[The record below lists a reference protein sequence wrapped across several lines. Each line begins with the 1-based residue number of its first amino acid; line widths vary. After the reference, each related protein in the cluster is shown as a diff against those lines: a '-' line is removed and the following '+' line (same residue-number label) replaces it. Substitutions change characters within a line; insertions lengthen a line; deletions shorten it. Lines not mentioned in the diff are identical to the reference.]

1 MDWGTEGFGFR
12 EKDEKTEEKK
22 EKVLVRDEADLYD
35 TGRRNIELILDAKR
49 DDYRDKG
56 YDDATIAG
64 LLKKDEKELWDE
76 YCRDNMWTD
85 EVATETEVTETDPVA
100 LANGEVDESVFRG
113 DDSGE
118 RFGDGVRLEELTAD
132 EYEMLEVKNPEMA
145 SRLLTDYNDR
155 MIPKD
160 ELSDQSRELELDSP
174 PMAKVADAVPE
185 ESRARVIDEE
195 TGAEYEVYPNPM
207 LTVNHM
213 DGQQGQN
220 DIGMEENCGI
230 ASTAK
235 GINDLYGKRV
245 TGENRLTEYAYR
257 TGNCDIWSVEYSD
270 SGEPDFS
277 ECGGTNEADVKK
289 LYEANGLEADAYTGA
304 RIPSVEELG
313 EEIKSGG
320 VVTLAVNHDLFWNYE
335 KAQSFDESLVDEER
349 YSRDSKYQA
358 YVDRMFE
365 MQEGTGVYKADHFV
379 NISNVVYHTDGSLKG
394 FIVADTGTG
403 EVKLVDK
410 ADLQRA
416 YEGSGEMEVRARGC
430 VVARRKRV

>member
-1 MDWGTEGFGFR
+1 VNRCFDGFGFC
-12 EKDEKTEEKK
+12 EKK
-22 EKVLVRDEADLYD
+22 ENTEEEKEKILVRDKDDLYE
-35 TGRRNIELILDAKR
+35 TGRRNVEFILDVKR

-56 YDDATIAG
+56 YDDATVAE
-64 LLKKDEKELWDE
+64 LLKRDEKELWDE
-76 YCRDNMWTD
+76 FCRDNMWTD
-85 EVATETEVTETDPVA
+85 ELTSGTEVKEADPEA
-100 LANGEVDESVFRG
+100 LANGEVPESAFCGDGSGKRFR
-113 DDSGE
+113 E
-118 RFGDGVRLEELTAD
+118 GVRLEELTKD
-132 EYEMLEVKNPEMA
+132 EYERLEERNPEMA

-155 MIPKD
+155 VIPKD
-160 ELSDQSRELELDSP
+160 VLSEQSRELDLDNP
-174 PMAKVADAVPE
+174 PEMKVTDEIPV
-185 ESRARVIDEE
+185 ESRARVTDEE
-195 TGAEYEVYPNPM
+195 TGEEYEVYPNPM

-220 DIGMEENCGI
+220 ALGMEENCGI

-257 TGNCDIWSVEYSD
+257 ADLCDIDNVEYSD
-270 SGEPDFS
+270 DGEPDFS
-277 ECGGTNEADVKK
+277 ECGGTNEVDVKK
-289 LYEANGLEADAYTGA
+289 LYEANGLDADAYIGS
-304 RIPSVEELG
+304 RIPSVETLG
-313 EEIKSGG
+313 EEIKAGG

-335 KAQSFDESLVDEER
+335 KAQTFDEAFVDEER
-349 YSRDSKYQA
+349 YSLDSKYQA

-365 MQEGTGVYKADHFV
+365 MKEGTGVYKADHFV

-403 EVKLVDK
+403 EVRLVDK

-416 YEGSGEMEVRARGC
+416 YEGTGEMKVLARGC